1 MTSIR
6 GALLCWLNG
15 GLLLCCL
22 AAAVAVYSLVEN
34 EVGELNDYQLRL
46 VAEAISSNPLDVVKN
61 DASKRTEFDIDD
73 DDQFIIQTW
82 DPDGTQTYSSVPALG
97 LRLDRQSGYETVATA
112 SGPWRIYSVLMR
124 GRYIQVGLQLRARN
138 QLAVRIALRAIVP
151 LLILFPLVSALV
163 WIVVHRG
170 LRPLT
175 QVMRSLKERSVT
187 ALQPLPTGGLKAELL
202 PLVLA
207 LNDLLER
214 LARAITVQRN
224 FVADAA
230 HQLRT
235 PLAAVRLQMQLAQ
248 RAQSSDERI
257 SAFNDLANGVNRAVR
272 LVEQL
277 LTLAKHEPDGIQY
290 RMLPLDL
297 AGVVTSVVNECSP
310 LVREKAID
318 LQVRADEPVGIMGD
332 LDALRVM
339 LQNLIENAIRYT
351 PSFGQVEVR
360 VDGGDRHA
368 CVEIAD
374 TGPGVPEAERERVFD
389 RFFRR
394 QGTQQT
400 GSGLGLAIVRNIA
413 SRHGAVVRLLTAA
426 GGSGL
431 LIRVEFPESAA

>member
-22 AAAVAVYSLVEN
+22 AAAAAVYSLVEN

-46 VAEAISSNPLDVVKN
+46 VAESISSNPLEAVRN
-61 DASKRTEFDIDD
+61 DASKRTDFDIDD

-97 LRLDRQSGYETVATA
+97 LQLDRQNGYKTVATA
-112 SGPWRIYSVLMR
+112 SGPWRIYCALMR

-151 LLILFPLVSALV
+151 LLLLFPLVSALV
-163 WIVVHRG
+163 WIVVNRG

-175 QVMRSLKERSVT
+175 RVMRSLKERSAT
-187 ALQPLPTGGLKAELL
+187 ALQPLPTEGLKAEIL

-214 LARAITVQRN
+214 LSRAITVQRN

-257 SAFNDLANGVNRAVR
+257 SAFDDLANGVNRAAH

-297 AGVVTSVVNECSP
+297 AGVVTLVVNECS
-310 LVREKAID
+310 LLGREKTID
-318 LQVRADEPVGIMGD
+318 LQVRAEEPVGIVGD
-332 LDALRVM
+332 LEALRVM

-351 PSFGQVEVR
+351 PSFGRVEVR
-360 VDGGDRHA
+360 VDGGDRQA
-368 CVEIAD
+368 RIEISD
-374 TGPGVPEAERERVFD
+374 TGPGIPEVERERVFD

-413 SRHGAVVRLLTAA
+413 LRHRAVVRLLTASN
-426 GGSGL
+426 GNGL
-431 LIRVEFPESAA
+431 LVRVEFPKQAA

>member
-339 LQNLIENAIRYT
+339 LQNLVENAIRYT